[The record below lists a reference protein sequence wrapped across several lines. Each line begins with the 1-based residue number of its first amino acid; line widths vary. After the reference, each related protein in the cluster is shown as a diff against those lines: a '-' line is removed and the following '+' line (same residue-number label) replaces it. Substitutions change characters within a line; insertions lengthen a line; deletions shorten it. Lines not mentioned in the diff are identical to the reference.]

1 MKRRSSDDRP
11 TRDTGGRF
19 GPVRLLV
26 LIALL
31 VAPGLALWRLFAPT
45 ELWKPLVFLAAINLA
60 TYVVYAA
67 DKRRARAQEWR
78 VSEAKLQSLAFIGG
92 WPAAFVAQYR
102 LRHKCAKMS
111 FQIVF
116 WLVVLVHQ
124 FVAIDSLNEWRMS
137 EKASDLIR
145 EHRP

>member
-11 TRDTGGRF
+11 ARDSGGRF
-19 GPVRLLV
+19 GPVRLLILV
-26 LIALL
+26 ALL
-31 VAPGLALWRLFAPT
+31 VAPGFALWRSFAPT

-78 VSEAKLQSLAFIGG
+78 VSEAKLQSLALIGG
-92 WPAAFVAQYR
+92 WPAAFVAQHR
-102 LRHKCAKMS
+102 LRHKCAKVS

-116 WLVVLVHQ
+116 WLIVAVHQ
-124 FVAIDSLNEWRMS
+124 FVAVDSIRGWQMS
-137 EKASDLIR
+137 RGVMVWFGKL
-145 EHRP
+145 